1 MAQFVF
7 VEARRLI
14 SFLAVPAR
22 ATCCMQLLSGQRSLP
37 QTIFVPFAVGVAV
50 AFTSLASSASFATFK
65 SAAARPLLGAEFY
78 IQTCVCTSMCK
89 YICTARMSVCI
100 TPTSATIISWALLC
114 VFLLLFG
121 FVLFCGGTKIL
132 LYAFGALAIC
142 FKQICLNISRIFRQN
157 VQLSSCVYAPHI
169 HTHTHTF
176 AYIPAVSGLGN
187 VVCA

>member
-14 SFLAVPAR
+14 SFLAVRAR

-37 QTIFVPFAVGVAV
+37 QSIFVPFAVGVAV

-100 TPTSATIISWALLC
+100 TPTSATIILEHFC
-114 VFLLLFG
+114 VFFFCFSGLFYFVAKPKFYFTHLARSP
-121 FVLFCGGTKIL
+121 FVLNKFVLTSLVFLDKT
-132 LYAFGALAIC
+132 YSYQAV
-142 FKQICLNISRIFRQN
+142 SM
-157 VQLSSCVYAPHI
+157 P
-169 HTHTHTF
+169 HTHP
-176 AYIPAVSGLGN
+176 YICIHSCCLGPR
-187 VVCA
+187 